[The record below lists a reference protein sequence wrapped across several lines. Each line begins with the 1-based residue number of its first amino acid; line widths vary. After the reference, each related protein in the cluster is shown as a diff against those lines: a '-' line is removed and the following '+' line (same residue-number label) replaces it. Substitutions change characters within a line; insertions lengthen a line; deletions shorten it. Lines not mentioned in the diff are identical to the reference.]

1 MAEARALEVG
11 DVVRLKSSPVL
22 MTVMQITSPQTVK
35 VVWFDDRISL
45 RLAEI
50 TINSLTR
57 KGVK

>member
-1 MAEARALEVG
+1 
-11 DVVRLKSSPVL
+11 
-22 MTVMQITSPQTVK
+22 MQITSPQTVK